1 MHCALAQCSLCT
13 VHFALAHWTW
23 AQCNCS
29 LCTGH
34 CTLAHWAWA
43 LCSVHLLQRPF
54 MKPESSFVGVIPSP
68 TARFDFYAAVWK
80 FNSIR
85 SWYLSLCVCWISLM
99 GKNNLYSLRGT
110 RTAVRGCLLFP
121 PHHLSSQLPL
131 YSPPL
136 TFCFPA
142 FSLSWPE
149 HLSGWQCY
157 FNILDPEHYILTLAI
172 YIRGK
177 SSHLWLENP
186 TPLTALSG
194 HYSANYSIANRGNSQ
209 IFVSV
214 NTQCLYRKIL
224 EKGMEKRRMREAT
237 LIVYI

>member
-1 MHCALAQCSLCT
+1 MVAQCALGTVYLLTVHCALGT
-13 VHFALAHWTW
+13 VHLFTGR
-23 AQCNCS
+23 
-29 LCTGH
+29 GH
-34 CTLAHWAWA
+34 CAVCT
-43 LCSVHLLQRPF
+43 CSRPF

-85 SWYLSLCVCWISLM
+85 SRYLSLCVCWISLM
-99 GKNNLYSLRGT
+99 GKNNLYSLRGS
-110 RTAVRGCLLFP
+110 RTAVRGCLLFL

-149 HLSGWQCY
+149 HLSGSQCY

-177 SSHLWLENP
+177 SSHLWLKNP
-186 TPLTALSG
+186 TLLTALCG
-194 HYSANYSIANRGNSQ
+194 HYSANYSIANRGTSHL
-209 IFVSV
+209 FVSV
-214 NTQCLYRKIL
+214 NTQCLYRKIV
-224 EKGMEKRRMREAT
+224 EKGMGNLKRYYRIWGRQH
-237 LIVYI
+237 

>member
-1 MHCALAQCSLCT
+1 MTWSFTTRGGELFMRITYMYVFVCNLCNQRVGGCPVCT
-13 VHFALAHWTW
+13 VHFLAVHS
-23 AQCNCS
+23 A
-29 LCTGH
+29 
-34 CTLAHWAWA
+34 LAHWAWA
-43 LCSVHLLQRPF
+43 LCTVHLLQRPF

-85 SWYLSLCVCWISLM
+85 SRYTSLCFWGISLM

-110 RTAVRGCLLFP
+110 RTAVRGCLLFL

-149 HLSGWQCY
+149 H
-157 FNILDPEHYILTLAI
+157 
-172 YIRGK
+172 
-177 SSHLWLENP
+177 
-186 TPLTALSG
+186 
-194 HYSANYSIANRGNSQ
+194 
-209 IFVSV
+209 
-214 NTQCLYRKIL
+214 
-224 EKGMEKRRMREAT
+224 
-237 LIVYI
+237 